1 MEFKATDFPEPVV
14 PATNICG
21 SPARSS
27 TTGTPS
33 MFLPKAKDTELF
45 ASSNNFEAIIS
56 LSKTFSLSE
65 LGTSIPMVSRPSI
78 TSTILMLPTPRDLAK
93 SLFKLETCETLIPL
107 GNSTSNLVTTGPR
120 IVSLT
125 TAYSPSG
132 PVILNSANLVINA
145 SFKISSSYF
154 SFDDISFPIV
164 SFSSS
169 NPILGISPG
178 AGSLNNSCCFSL

>member
-1 MEFKATDFPEPVV
+1 MPF
-14 PATNICG
+14 
-21 SPARSS
+21 
-27 TTGTPS
+27 
-33 MFLPKAKDTELF
+33 
-45 ASSNNFEAIIS
+45 
-56 LSKTFSLSE
+56 
-65 LGTSIPMVSRPSI
+65 
-78 TSTILMLPTPRDLAK
+78 
-93 SLFKLETCETLIPL
+93 

-132 PVILNSANLVINA
+132 PVILNSASLVIKA

-154 SFDDISFPIV
+154 SFEDISFPNV